1 MQGFCCAKHLPYYF
15 RWQLCGLPELSVY
28 LGATKMKTSAAK
40 AAKVE
45 AAWASYVKAKADWA
59 VAKDAWITNANAKVA
74 AKADAAYT
82 KTVRARGVWAK
93 VRAKGQH
100 G

>member
-1 MQGFCCAKHLPYYF
+1 
-15 RWQLCGLPELSVY
+15 
-28 LGATKMKTSAAK
+28 MKTSAAK

-45 AAWASYVKAKADWA
+45 AAWTAHAKAKADWA
-59 VAKDAWITNANAKVA
+59 VAKDAWITNANAKTA
-74 AKADAAYT
+74 AKASAAYT
-82 KTVRARGVWAK
+82 KTVRARSVWAK